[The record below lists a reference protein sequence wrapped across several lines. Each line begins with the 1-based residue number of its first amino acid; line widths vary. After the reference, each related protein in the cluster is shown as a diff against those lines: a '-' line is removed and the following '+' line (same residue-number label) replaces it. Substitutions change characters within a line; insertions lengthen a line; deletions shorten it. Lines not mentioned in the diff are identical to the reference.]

1 MGDSI
6 SMFTQHHGPI
16 GDGIAL
22 LTGLCFCSWLL
33 ICEFSKRK
41 PPAGRQLLW
50 VGIVTACID
59 SRMQAQACSRPS
71 VVISGYLLWAA
82 LIPCSVCIVLW
93 SAVAGSSD

>member
-71 VVISGYLLWAA
+71 VVISGLSFVGRPYSLFCLHC
-82 LIPCSVCIVLW
+82 LMECRYRLV
-93 SAVAGSSD
+93 